1 MYFELQSKSLPF
13 VSGNNPANKK
23 TKQKL
28 NNIILAVFLKI
39 WYFLEES
46 PRLKIKKALALKAF
60 QKRH

>member
-28 NNIILAVFLKI
+28 NNIILAVFLKT
-39 WYFLEES
+39 
-46 PRLKIKKALALKAF
+46 
-60 QKRH
+60 